1 MAENDPLPD
10 DIASL
15 TFEDALSAL
24 DEIVAKLEAGD
35 VSLEASIDMYTRG
48 TLLKQHCEDKLK
60 SAQAKI
66 EKITLN
72 EAGNVQSTEPLDT
85 E

>member
-1 MAENDPLPD
+1 MAENDPQLD
-10 DIASL
+10 DLASL

-35 VSLEASIDMYTRG
+35 VSLEASIEMYTRG

-72 EAGNVQSTEPLDT
+72 EAGDVKSTAPLDT